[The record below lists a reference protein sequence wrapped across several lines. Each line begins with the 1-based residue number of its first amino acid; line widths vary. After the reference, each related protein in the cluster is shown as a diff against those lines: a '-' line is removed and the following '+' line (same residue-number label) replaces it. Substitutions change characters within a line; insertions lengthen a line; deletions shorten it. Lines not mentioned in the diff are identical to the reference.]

1 MMVVY
6 ILIFIA
12 KCTNDGEYW
21 YCWPH
26 DCSSTLIQCY
36 DKKAFQ
42 FTLQSTLCYNGNQ
55 VHLDYDECKDFTIK
69 PTTIAPPTTVK
80 PTTFRPTTVKPI
92 TVKPTTVK
100 PTTVK
105 ATTFKPTTTVKP
117 ISESNN
123 DNSMSSE
130 LLTTI
135 IICVIALTLTIVI
148 SIIIYQKKLIKIRTT
163 HV

>member
-80 PTTFRPTTVKPI
+80 PTI
-92 TVKPTTVK
+92 
-100 PTTVK
+100 
-105 ATTFKPTTTVKP
+105 FKPTTTVKP

-135 IICVIALTLTIVI
+135 IICVIALTLTIVV